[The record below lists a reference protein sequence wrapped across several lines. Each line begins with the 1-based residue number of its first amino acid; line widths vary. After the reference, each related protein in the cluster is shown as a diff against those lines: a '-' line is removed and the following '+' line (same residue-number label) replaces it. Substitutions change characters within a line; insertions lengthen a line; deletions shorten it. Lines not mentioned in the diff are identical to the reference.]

1 MQGIGCPCID
11 RLYRIHRPGLLSVNW
26 DAVKTQVQQA
36 TDLVQ
41 LIGEQVQL
49 RPKGKEFVGL
59 CPFHDD
65 HSPSMNV
72 SPAKQIYK
80 CFACGAGGDVFSF
93 TMDYHK
99 MSFREALEHLAQ
111 RANIELPRHA
121 DDAASSDASS
131 LRQRIA
137 RANDTAVTF
146 FSRMYQHETHGRVA
160 REYVQGRRI
169 SDEMVQA
176 FSIGYAPDEWDGL
189 AQTIQA
195 KRWDQ
200 HGFEEA
206 GLINRRSSG
215 DGWYDR
221 LRHRLIFPIFD
232 ATGRPIAF
240 GGRVLPDS
248 KRDDQA
254 DAKYLNSPE
263 TPLFNKSATLF
274 GLHLAKRAII
284 KTGTAVIVE
293 GYTDVIAAHQ
303 AGFANVVATLGTA
316 LTRDHARA
324 LRHFAEEVV
333 LIFDADEAG
342 QRAADRALEVFFSE
356 PLDVKIAVLPDGLDP
371 ADLLAESNGA
381 DRWREAID
389 KAADATTFHFQRV
402 RQAFDD
408 ATTMAGKQRIAE
420 QYLQRLVQ
428 LGLRQVEPTRRGLIT
443 HEVARLLKLDAA
455 TVDRIIRQQD
465 ARQLRRQAAE
475 SNKAEVELLSGREKA
490 ERLLIGCLLAEPNLF
505 HETMADGR
513 PLCEAVLPGEMKNQ
527 AHQAIY
533 QSMHDWLCEHDE
545 LNTPIIRQII
555 QTEELVRL
563 AMSLQWEAERLS
575 DGDASILMAQARA
588 ASATLSENQAQ
599 DEYEWR
605 KMQLRQEPDAVA
617 TDPDVARLALAMAH
631 ASAHPSARRRPR
643 TG

>member
-1 MQGIGCPCID
+1 
-11 RLYRIHRPGLLSVNW
+11 LLSVNW

-72 SPAKQIYK
+72 SPAKQIFK

-121 DDAASSDASS
+121 DDGASSEASS

-146 FSRMYQHETHGRVA
+146 FARMYQHQSHGQIA
-160 REYVQGRRI
+160 RDYVRQRGI

-189 AQTIQA
+189 ARTIQA

-200 HGFEEA
+200 RGFDEA

-248 KRDDQA
+248 RRDDQS

-303 AGFANVVATLGTA
+303 GGFANVVATLGTA

-324 LRHFAEEVV
+324 LRHFAEQVV

-371 ADLLAESNGA
+371 ADLLAASDGA
-381 DRWREAID
+381 DRWREAISQ
-389 KAADATTFHFQRV
+389 AADATAFHFQRV
-402 RQAFDD
+402 RQAFDS

-420 QYLQRLVQ
+420 QYVQRLVQ

-465 ARQLRRQAAE
+465 ARQLRRHAPESDNAA
-475 SNKAEVELLSGREKA
+475 VELLSGPEKA
-490 ERLLIGCLLAEPNLF
+490 ERLLIGCLLAQPGLF
-505 HETMADGR
+505 HEVMADGR
-513 PLCEAVLPGEMKNQ
+513 PLCEAVLPGDMKNQ

-533 QSMHDWLCEHDE
+533 QPIHDWLCEHDE
-545 LNTPIIRQII
+545 LNTAIIRQVI

-575 DGDASILMAQARA
+575 DGQASILAAQARA